1 MRSKSAYIAWIP
13 LIFSLLGLAWCA
25 YISFPTAAPT
35 ECATSGCALF
45 RDSRIAGIS
54 LWWVG
59 GAYFFTLSILC
70 LKGAL
75 GLARL
80 LSLLALL
87 GDAVLLLIMY
97 FTAPC
102 LDCLVVAVFIGLGY
116 LALQR
121 ASNTNSWFTATAK
134 LAPAFILPL
143 WLGLFLGNAALALGE
158 QIPLYS
164 IGKEIKTEIR
174 IFFSPS
180 CPACRSAV
188 QTLGDKAA
196 LIPVQENDEDFA
208 SIVKFR
214 SLLEQGLPPSTALT
228 RSRNTQE
235 PMPEL
240 SLVERLSL
248 RIRLTLNKAALFK
261 QGFRALPLVQI
272 NGMPIGKDPV
282 APQAGEPQAGSNS
295 TPAQRRN
302 APPMP
307 EDSLPDFLDN
317 VDNIAQ
323 CGGDNPA
330 PCD

>member
-1 MRSKSAYIAWIP
+1 MRPKSAYIAWIP
-13 LIFSLLGLAWCA
+13 LFFSLLGLAWCG
-25 YISFPTAAPT
+25 YISFPTAAPS

-45 RDSRIAGIS
+45 KDSRIAGIS
-54 LWWVG
+54 LWWIG

-102 LDCLVVAVFIGLGY
+102 LDCLIVAVFIGLGY
-116 LALQR
+116 VALQR
-121 ASNTNSWFTATAK
+121 ASNTNSWFTTAVK
-134 LAPAFILPL
+134 LAPSFLLPL
-143 WLGLFLGNAALALGE
+143 WLGLFAGNAALALGE
-158 QIPLYS
+158 QIPPYA
-164 IGKEIKTEIR
+164 IGKPISTEIR

-214 SLLEQGLPPSTALT
+214 ALLSQGLPPHAALA
-228 RSRNTQE
+228 RSRNEQE
-235 PMPEL
+235 PMPDL
-240 SLVERLSL
+240 SLLDRLGL
-248 RIRLTLNKAALFK
+248 RVRLMLNKAALFK

-282 APQAGEPQAGSNS
+282 ALQTGEPQTGTA
-295 TPAQRRN
+295 PPQRRN
-302 APPMP
+302 AAGAPPMP
-307 EDSLPDFLDN
+307 DDSLPDFLDN
-317 VDNIAQ
+317 MDNIA
-323 CGGDNPA
+323 
-330 PCD
+330 